1 MGRRGD
7 GRDNLN
13 NLMKTAFGARPR
25 GARLERMK
33 ASPRWVD
40 GTFRNV
46 HPMIPNLRKP
56 VRMPTI
62 TEFLMSN
69 GRRVPSAPLPISD
82 PRATWRIRSDS
93 GHRVT
98 WIGHSTL
105 VIEVDGVTVLTDP
118 VWGLRSSPFR
128 VAGPRRFQPPAVAL
142 VELPPIDLIVLSHD
156 HFDHLDFPTW
166 RSIARWKT
174 PVVTSLGVGAHL
186 EAWGVRRSRITELDW
201 WEKANV
207 PGVDLEVVATP
218 AQHFSGRT
226 IHGRNTT
233 LWSSFVLRGP
243 THTVFFGADTGLTTL
258 YRDIAATFAP
268 FDVAMLEIGAYHPAW
283 GDIHLGP
290 DNAIEALGMLGNPP
304 LLPIHWGT
312 FNLAMHAW
320 DAPVERLVEI
330 VPKAGASMMIP
341 RLGQP
346 VEPVAAAGA
355 RVDPWWRSVAKRH
368 RRKGATAAEG
378 AASRASWPLD

>member
-1 MGRRGD
+1 MMGRCVRGY
-7 GRDNLN
+7 DNLN
-13 NLMKTAFGARPR
+13 DRMKTAFGARAR
-25 GARLERMK
+25 GVRLERMM

-46 HPMIPNLRKP
+46 HPMLPNLREP

-69 GRRVPSAPLPISD
+69 GRRVPPAPLPLID
-82 PRATWRIRSDS
+82 PRPAWRVPGES
-93 GHRVT
+93 GLRVT

-118 VWGLRSSPFR
+118 VWGARSSPFR
-128 VAGPRRFQPPAVAL
+128 VAGPRRFQPPPVTL
-142 VELPPIDLIVLSHD
+142 DELPPVDVIVLSHD

-166 RSIARWKT
+166 RTLASWKT

-201 WEKANV
+201 WEKADV
-207 PGVDLEVVATP
+207 PGVDLEITATP

-226 IHGRNTT
+226 IHGRNST
-233 LWSSFVLRGP
+233 LWSSFVLRGSA
-243 THTVFFGADTGLTTL
+243 HSVFFGADTGLTTL
-258 YRDIAATFAP
+258 YGDIAARFGP

-290 DNAIEALGMLGNPP
+290 DNAITALAMLGNPP
-304 LLPIHWGT
+304 FLPIHWGT

-320 DAPVERLVEI
+320 DAPVERVMELAPDARI
-330 VPKAGASMMIP
+330 TMLIP
-341 RLGQP
+341 QLGQP
-346 VEPVAAAGA
+346 IEPAAAA
-355 RVDPWWRSVAKRH
+355 LVDPWWRSVAKQH
-368 RRKGATAAEG
+368 RRKEATVVEG
-378 AASRASWPLD
+378 AAPRANWPLD